1 MVNYVSPRLR
11 KDARSQIEDIVD
23 DLDSLVD
30 KLRDARRN
38 DAMLLQEQLAA
49 SNKERLKLQK
59 ELEAANRK
67 ALEQGI
73 LLKRFQ
79 QALDSP
85 PPA

>member
-30 KLRDARRN
+30 RLRDARRN
-38 DAMLLQEQLAA
+38 DAMLLQEELAA
-49 SNKERLKLQK
+49 SKREKLKLQK
-59 ELEAANRK
+59 ELEVANRK
-67 ALEQGI
+67 ALEQSR
-73 LLKRFQ
+73 LLERFQ
-79 QALDSP
+79 QSLVAP